1 MDGLLDAAQRAVK
14 AAMDAGAEF
23 ADAYCS
29 RVREISVGVENTSL
43 RECEVVRDY
52 GIGVRAFCHG
62 GMGLASAQSLEY
74 DDAVECGQRAAEM
87 ARAADADPDF
97 VSLPQPAEPPQVT
110 QLYDDTLAGLA
121 VTEVVAWC
129 RQAIEESR
137 AVEPDVHLEGG
148 ADLAISGSAL
158 ASSSGIALQRRG
170 TSASISFQALV
181 VRDGDVGMY
190 FEYDAARRLADF
202 VPAGVAAK
210 ATREARRYLGG
221 KNVATRRLPIV
232 LGPLAASGLLFSV
245 VGTANAEHVQRNR
258 SFLGGKEQQ
267 RIASE
272 LLTIT
277 EAPLVPGGLSSIAYD
292 GEGVPKVRRELI
304 ENGVLTTYLHNSY
317 TANKAGVAN
326 TAHASRG
333 GYSGSV
339 GISTANLQV
348 APGSRTEA
356 ELIAEIDDGLYV
368 AYGGIQPEAASG
380 DISATID
387 FGFRIENGALT
398 HPVATTMIG
407 SDAFEMLGN
416 IDAVS
421 SDYREEPGI
430 IVPSLRIADIQ
441 VASGQ

>member
-1 MDGLLDAAQRAVK
+1 
-14 AAMDAGAEF
+14 
-23 ADAYCS
+23 
-29 RVREISVGVENTSL
+29 
-43 RECEVVRDY
+43 
-52 GIGVRAFCHG
+52 
-62 GMGLASAQSLEY
+62 
-74 DDAVECGQRAAEM
+74 
-87 ARAADADPDF
+87 
-97 VSLPQPAEPPQVT
+97 
-110 QLYDDTLAGLA
+110 
-121 VTEVVAWC
+121 
-129 RQAIEESR
+129 
-137 AVEPDVHLEGG
+137 
-148 ADLAISGSAL
+148 
-158 ASSSGIALQRRG
+158 
-170 TSASISFQALV
+170 
-181 VRDGDVGMY
+181 
-190 FEYDAARRLADF
+190 

-407 SDAFEMLGN
+407 SDAFEMLGK